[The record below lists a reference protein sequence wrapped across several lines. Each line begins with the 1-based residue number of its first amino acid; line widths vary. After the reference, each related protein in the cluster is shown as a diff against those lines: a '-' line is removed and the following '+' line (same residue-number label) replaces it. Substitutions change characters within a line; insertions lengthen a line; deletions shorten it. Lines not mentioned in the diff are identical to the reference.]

1 MFPIFPFSGVL
12 FYDRDTGIETNNA
25 GNNTNRKQNK
35 FYSMTEIQVLR
46 QLFLLIIFLLLQFY
60 SMTEI

>member
-46 QLFLLIIFLLLQFY
+46 HY
-60 SMTEI
+60 